1 LVTKSSLAQFLR
13 IVNVTIVRVGSNPKL
28 AEGWEAAFGGKKS
41 SNKPA
46 ATAAKPAPKK
56 TASKKAAPD
65 KKGKKK

>member
-41 SNKPA
+41 SKKPEA
-46 ATAAKPAPKK
+46 AAKPASKK